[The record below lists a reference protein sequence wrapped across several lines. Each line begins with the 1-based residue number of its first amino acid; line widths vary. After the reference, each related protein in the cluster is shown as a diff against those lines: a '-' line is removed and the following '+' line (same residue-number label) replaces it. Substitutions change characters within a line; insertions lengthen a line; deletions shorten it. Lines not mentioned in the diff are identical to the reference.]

1 MELGPNFSP
10 KAQFFVKQSKK
21 LASSLNDVHVKEDH
35 LLILIL
41 QTGDAFINSFLH
53 KHDIDIFDYI
63 DFVMTFAS
71 LDKGKDESQK
81 DLEYSSAYK
90 QILNESIKFSQN
102 LKDDYVG
109 IQHLYF
115 ALINHAKGSTF
126 NFINSIGKSPQD
138 FVNDYIRSLKMHE
151 MAFNF
156 LLPNDFLNKSEKQS
170 SPTDMGA
177 LQMPQM
183 MPAQEPKSLETYC
196 ISLNHLAL
204 KKKLPKVI
212 GRDDEVKR
220 ICEILARK
228 NKNNPMLIGEPGVGK
243 TACVEGL
250 ASLIVSEACPGFL
263 KNKEVY
269 AVDLASM
276 IAGTKYRG
284 QFEQRIKNLIDE
296 VTDTDIIL
304 FIDEAHTIIG
314 AGGAEGAMD
323 AANILKPALARGSIK
338 LIAATTYP
346 EYKKSIEKDSAFS
359 RRFESIFI
367 NEPSPSETRK
377 ILSGIKKSYESFH
390 KVSYSAACLDHIVSG
405 AEKYLPSLYFPDKA
419 IDILDEVGA
428 RLNLANSQPPDYI
441 VDIENKI
448 YDSYQDSKTEDEKL
462 LVEYEEKY
470 KKWESSRTTDITN
483 DDINFIL
490 SRKSKLPVENIFPDS
505 YFDVTNLESKMKRHL
520 IGQDSA
526 ISSIAESIAR
536 SKIGLKDFKKPIG
549 SFLLL
554 GSTGTGKT
562 HCAKTLAREYFGD
575 ERNFIRLDMSEFSEK
590 VSASKLIGASPGYV
604 GYEEGGMLIEKI
616 KKQPHSIILFD
627 EIEKCHPDVQQLL
640 LQILEEGEL
649 EDNVGRKAYF
659 HNTIIILTSNIG
671 AHLFEKTSLGFGS
684 ESDLD
689 REDKI
694 KDEAVKIL
702 SPELFNRIDEAVI
715 FHNLSIKEV
724 KEIFKIKI
732 KDLALRL
739 KKQNI
744 GLSVSISAQNLLCK
758 KALDSKMGARPLD
771 RVIKKEI
778 ETVICRNFN
787 KKKSEGILIF
797 CFDEKDGD
805 IFFELK

>member
-21 LASSLNDVHVKEDH
+21 LASSLNDVCVKEDH
-35 LLILIL
+35 LLVLLL

-53 KHDIDIFDYI
+53 KHEIDIFEYI
-63 DFVMTFAS
+63 DFVMTFSS
-71 LDKGKDESQK
+71 LDKGKDKPEEE
-81 DLEYSSAYK
+81 LEYSATYK
-90 QILNESIKFSQN
+90 IILTESIKFSQK

-126 NFINSIGKSPQD
+126 NFITSIGGSPQD
-138 FVNDYIRSLKMHE
+138 FVNDYIQSLKMHE

-156 LLPNDFLNKSEKQS
+156 LLPNDFLRKDGSGS
-170 SPTDMGA
+170 GPTEMPQM
-177 LQMPQM
+177 QMPQM
-183 MPAQEPKSLETYC
+183 MPPQEPKSLEAYC
-196 ISLNHLAL
+196 VSLNNLAL
-204 KKKLPKVI
+204 QKKLSKVI
-212 GRDDEVKR
+212 GRDTEVER

-250 ASLIVSEACPGFL
+250 ASLIVSENCPGFL
-263 KNKEVY
+263 KGKEVY

-284 QFEQRIKNLIDE
+284 QFEQRIKNLINE

-390 KVSYSAACLDHIVSG
+390 KVSYSPSCLDHIVDG
-405 AEKYLPSLYFPDKA
+405 AQKYLPNLYFPDKA

-428 RLNLANSQPPDYI
+428 RLNLKNCQPPGYI
-441 VDIENKI
+441 IDIENKI
-448 YDSYQDSKTEDEKL
+448 YDSFHEGEDSEEEILK
-462 LVEYEEKY
+462 EYENKY
-470 KKWESSRTTDITN
+470 KQWESSKKTDISS

-505 YFDVTNLESKMKRHL
+505 YFDVNALELKMKRHL
-520 IGQDSA
+520 IGQDRA
-526 ISSIAESIAR
+526 ICSISESIAR
-536 SKIGLKDFKKPIG
+536 SKIGLKEFRKPIG
-549 SFLLL
+549 SFLFL

-562 HCAKTLAREYFGD
+562 HCAKTLAKEYFGD

-671 AHLFEKTSLGFGS
+671 AHLFEKTSLGFGL

-689 REDKI
+689 RDDKI
-694 KDEAVKIL
+694 KAEAVKIL
-702 SPELFNRIDEAVI
+702 SPELFNRIDETVI
-715 FHNLSIKEV
+715 FHNLTLKDI

-732 KDLALRL
+732 KNLASTL
-739 KKQNI
+739 KTQNI

-778 ETVICRNFN
+778 ENVICRNFN
-787 KKKSEGILIF
+787 KKKTEGLLIF
-797 CFDEKDGD
+797 CFDEKDEE